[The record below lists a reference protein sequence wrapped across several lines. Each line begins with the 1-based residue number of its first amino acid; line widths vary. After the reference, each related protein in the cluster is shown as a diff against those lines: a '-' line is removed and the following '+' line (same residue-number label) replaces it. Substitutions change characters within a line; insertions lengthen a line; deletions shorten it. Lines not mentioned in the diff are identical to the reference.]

1 VRQYGQLTAPN
12 AVVTALVFRAGT
24 LLCALPLD
32 EVIETMRPL
41 ETRPLAGT
49 AAFVLGISVLRGVPA
64 PVIDVARLLTGAPG
78 ETDATRETGA
88 NRATGANGRL
98 GGTGQIERY
107 VAVGT
112 ERGPVA
118 LATGAVLGIR
128 DTEAGPAEAHPALLG
143 GSHRLVAGVG
153 TFGAEPLLL
162 LQSMRAVPD
171 EVWEAAAA
179 ADAR

>member
-1 VRQYGQLTAPN
+1 VRQYGQLTAPDE
-12 AVVTALVFRAGT
+12 AVTALVFRAGT

-49 AAFVLGISVLRGVPA
+49 TAFVRGISVLRGVPT
-64 PVIDVARLLTGAPG
+64 PVIDVARLLTGATG
-78 ETDATRETGA
+78 EV
-88 NRATGANGRL
+88 
-98 GGTGQIERY
+98 ERY

-118 LATGAVLGIR
+118 LATGSVLGIR
-128 DTEAGPAEAHPALLG
+128 ATEAGPAQPHPALLG

-162 LQSMRAVPD
+162 LQSMRTVPD